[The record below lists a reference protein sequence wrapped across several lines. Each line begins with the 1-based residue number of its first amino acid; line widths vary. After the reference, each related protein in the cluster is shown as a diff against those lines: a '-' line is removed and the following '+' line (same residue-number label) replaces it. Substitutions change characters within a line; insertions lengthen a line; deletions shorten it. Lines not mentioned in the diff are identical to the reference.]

1 MIEKEIWKDIPNY
14 KGLYQVSNYGKIK
27 SFLSNKILTPRIS
40 RSGYL
45 RISLRK
51 DGLTKDFYI
60 HRLVG
65 EVFLN
70 KPNYKCEISHKD
82 TNKQNNVY
90 TNLEW
95 VTHKENQNNPISVK
109 KQLGENNHRFGKS
122 NDYNSYKHICYKI
135 KCIETN
141 KIYLSIHKASNE
153 TGIPFSSIQHHLKG
167 ELDNAG
173 GYHWQRINKED
184 Y

>member
-14 KGLYQVSNYGKIK
+14 EGLYQVSNYDKVK

-40 RSGYL
+40 RYGYL
-45 RISLRK
+45 RVSLRK

-95 VTHKENQNNPISVK
+95 VTHRENQNNPISVK

-122 NDYNSYKHICYKI
+122 NDYNSYKHRCYKI
-135 KCIETN
+135 KCI
-141 KIYLSIHKASNE
+141 YLYIKLQMKRE
-153 TGIPFSSIQHHLKG
+153 YHLVVF
-167 ELDNAG
+167 N
-173 GYHWQRINKED
+173 II
-184 Y
+184 

>member
-14 KGLYQVSNYGKIK
+14 EGLYQVSNYGKVK

-40 RSGYL
+40 RYGYL
-45 RISLRK
+45 RVSLRK

-70 KPNYKCEISHKD
+70 KPNYKCEMSHKD

-109 KQLGENNHRFGKS
+109 KQLRKNNHRFGKS
-122 NDYNSYKHICYKI
+122 NDYNSYKNRCYKI

-153 TGIPFSSIQHHLKG
+153 TGIPFSSIQYHLKG
-167 ELDNAG
+167 KLDNAG
-173 GYHWQRINKED
+173 GYHWQKL
-184 Y
+184 